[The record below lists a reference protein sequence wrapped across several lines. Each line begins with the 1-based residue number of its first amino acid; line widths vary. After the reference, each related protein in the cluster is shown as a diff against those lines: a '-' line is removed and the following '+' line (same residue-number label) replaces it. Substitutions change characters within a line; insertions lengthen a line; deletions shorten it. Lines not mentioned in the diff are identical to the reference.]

1 MAVLI
6 GEGKLRPIV
15 DSVFSF
21 EDALKAYE
29 RQMSNRCVLSS
40 HVLLSL
46 VMDGT
51 PDTHRGSQRQGQG
64 RRQGLAVGAPS
75 YSSRALVSRLRSL
88 PSIAVAI
95 VKSLRALYRTAVSR
109 RTKQGLSRSA
119 RAMTTC
125 LAQETGRGTRGRALS
140 REPERAGSTVERD
153 RQGFERSFRRAR
165 RRGTAWSFCR
175 SLLCGA
181 HEPCSDEE
189 AERRRPVSSSGLGQ
203 TKQSLVESREGSRAR
218 TPC

>member
-1 MAVLI
+1 MLGGVPRKYTFGMMTTSKKELDEMAVLI

-51 PDTHRGSQRQGQG
+51 PDTHRRSQRQGQG

-95 VKSLRALYRTAVSR
+95 VKFFLRALHRTAVLCLASSSR
-109 RTKQGLSRSA
+109 VARELKGEA
-119 RAMTTC
+119 RAPS
-125 LAQETGRGTRGRALS
+125 A
-140 REPERAGSTVERD
+140 VERSK
-153 RQGFERSFRRAR
+153 GSAAR
-165 RRGTAWSFCR
+165 PA
-175 SLLCGA
+175 
-181 HEPCSDEE
+181 
-189 AERRRPVSSSGLGQ
+189 Q
-203 TKQSLVESREGSRAR
+203 
-218 TPC
+218 